1 MKLLILLLALVLVCF
16 LCMQFSEG
24 FTPYGP
30 YQIGNNTLQN
40 ALGNA
45 PPGVNAL
52 PGAIQYKQNAGAASV
67 DHIKPGNPQNVW
79 DDYKIQP

>member
-1 MKLLILLLALVLVCF
+1 
-16 LCMQFSEG
+16 MQFSEG

-30 YQIGNNTLQN
+30 YQIGNNQFQN
-40 ALGNA
+40 GLGNA

-52 PGAIQYKQNAGAASV
+52 PGAIQYEQNAGAASV
-67 DHIKPGNPQNVW
+67 DRVKPGNPQNVW